1 MKISKVVKKKY
12 SSKKRDNTK
21 LDNFRPLAILPIFQ
35 KSLENFFMYE
45 LLLLS
50 YWIPSK
56 KTTKLAIIQLI
67 EKLVLNCRY
76 QAIDGLIDLNFVLV
90 GKEILLYQLEMVG
103 IEGI

>member
-1 MKISKVVKKKY
+1 MSFYYCLIG
-12 SSKKRDNTK
+12 
-21 LDNFRPLAILPIFQ
+21 FLP
-35 KSLENFFMYE
+35 
-45 LLLLS
+45 
-50 YWIPSK
+50 K